1 MANIKVNYAEFK
13 TILSKTPYSQNI
25 LILGA
30 HGIGKSQILE
40 QHYVSKGF
48 EVVPLF
54 LGQMSDPGDL
64 LGLPDKKS
72 IIRAGVETM
81 IMDFLPPYW
90 WASDKPFCLF
100 LDEINRGRPEVLQV
114 VFDVALNRK
123 LASRKLPEGSVVCA
137 AANFGEEYQLTDMDP
152 AFVSRFNV
160 YELSPTTEEWLTH
173 AAKSG
178 VKHEIT
184 SFIAANPMYLDPNI
198 EENADS
204 MNKTPD
210 RRAWFRVD
218 EMLQQI
224 QGKPDSVDMKMIA
237 GVIGGSAAGLFKKH
251 IDALVTV
258 DARRLLYAK
267 DFKDLEVDLMTMT
280 MTDFMYL
287 NKQVLNF
294 VIAKTPEIKKKLIL
308 EKTVCNNFY
317 QYIKF
322 METQEYKEAIGDLVH
337 GLEKQAEAAAVLLA
351 DEKVMDAVTG
361 YIDDLDLK

>member
-1 MANIKVNYAEFK
+1 MAHMKVNYAEFEE
-13 TILSKTPYSQNI
+13 ILKKTPLSQNI

-40 QHYVSKGF
+40 RYYTDAGL

-64 LGLPDKKS
+64 LGLPDKKL
-72 IIRAGVETM
+72 ITKGDVETM

-114 VFDVALNRK
+114 VFDVCLNRK
-123 LASRKLPEGSVVCA
+123 LGGRTLPEGSMVVA
-137 AANFGEEYQLTDMDP
+137 AANFGEEYQVTDLDP
-152 AFVSRFNV
+152 ALVSRFNI
-160 YELSPTTEEWLTH
+160 YELSPTPEEWLTH

-178 VKHEIT
+178 VSQQIT
-184 SFIAANPMYLDPNI
+184 SFISANNHMLDPTVD
-198 EENADS
+198 ENADS

-218 EMLQQI
+218 EVLKGLK
-224 QGKPDSVDMKMIA
+224 GKPTSIDMKLIA
-237 GVIGGSAAGLFKKH
+237 GIIGGSAAGMFKKH
-251 IDALVTV
+251 IDAMVSV

-267 DFKDLEVDLMTMT
+267 KFEDLEVDLMTMT
-280 MTDFMYL
+280 MSDFMYL

-294 VIAKTPEIKKKLIL
+294 VISKTPEIKKKITL
-308 EKTVCNNFY
+308 EKTVCNNFLK
-317 QYIKF
+317 YIQF
-322 METQEYKEAIGDLVH
+322 MEGQEYKEAIGDLVQ
-337 GLEKQAEAAAVLLA
+337 GLEKQTDAAAVLLA
-351 DEKVMDAVTG
+351 DERVMDAVTG